1 MRLIPEKCNV
11 KLLNNHKMEN
21 LPERSCEEPP
31 RIARNTYVKNNT
43 DDPRSNINI
52 VVLFYAQS
60 EKLRGKI
67 TVL

>member
-1 MRLIPEKCNV
+1 
-11 KLLNNHKMEN
+11 MEN

-31 RIARNTYVKNNT
+31 RIASNTYVKNNT